1 MNNPREVTFMKHWI
15 GRHVVIQRLDG
26 AKSTVEGVLKG
37 WDPVQEKVIL
47 GPGELIIPF
56 RAIHRIMPRNSYPA
70 LNSIGYVVSHTIQFD
85 NAVYFGSCVM
95 VWRGNQLVSSQA
107 ILTSHDEDTV
117 TLSNGMIL
125 RKDEH
130 DFVVRSLRGNA

>member
-1 MNNPREVTFMKHWI
+1 MKHWI

-26 AKSTVEGVLKG
+26 ARSTVEGVLKG
-37 WDPVQEKVIL
+37 WDPIQEKVTL
-47 GPGELIIPF
+47 GPSELVIPF
-56 RAIHRIMPRNSYPA
+56 RSIHRIMTKNSYPA
-70 LNSIGYVVSHTIQFD
+70 WNAIGYVVKHTIQFD

-95 VWRGNQLVSSQA
+95 VWRGDNLVASQA
-107 ILTSHDEDTV
+107 VLTAHDKHTV

-130 DFVVRSLRGNA
+130 EFVVRSLRGPV

>member
-1 MNNPREVTFMKHWI
+1 MKHWI

-26 AKSTVEGVLKG
+26 AKSMVEGVLKG

-47 GPGELIIPF
+47 GPGELVIPF
-56 RAIHRIMPRNSYPA
+56 RSIHRIMPRNAYPA
-70 LNSIGYVVSHTIQFD
+70 LNSIGYVVNHTIQFD
-85 NAVYFGSCVM
+85 NAVYFGSSVM
-95 VWRGNQLVSSQA
+95 IWRGNRLVSSQA

-130 DFVVRSLRGNA
+130 YFVVRSLRGNA

>member
-1 MNNPREVTFMKHWI
+1 MKHWI

-26 AKSTVEGVLKG
+26 ARSTVEGVLKG
-37 WDPVQEKVIL
+37 WDPIQEKVTL
-47 GPGELIIPF
+47 GPGELVIPF
-56 RAIHRIMPRNSYPA
+56 GSIHRIMQRNTYPVWNA
-70 LNSIGYVVSHTIQFD
+70 IGYVVKHTIQFD

-95 VWRGNQLVSSQA
+95 VWRGDNLVASQA
-107 ILTSHDEDTV
+107 VLTAHDKNTV

-130 DFVVRSLRGNA
+130 EFVVRSLRGQV

>member
-1 MNNPREVTFMKHWI
+1 MKHWI

-26 AKSTVEGVLKG
+26 ARSTVEGVLKG
-37 WDPVQEKVIL
+37 WDPIQEKVTL
-47 GPGELIIPF
+47 GPGELVIPF
-56 RAIHRIMPRNSYPA
+56 GSIHRIMQRNTYPVWNA
-70 LNSIGYVVSHTIQFD
+70 IGYVVKHTIQFD

-95 VWRGNQLVSSQA
+95 VWKGDNLVASQA
-107 ILTSHDEDTV
+107 VLTAHDKNTV

-130 DFVVRSLRGNA
+130 EFVVRSLRGHV